1 MAEAKVTQHETLAA
15 ALLAAQMEYPPLEK
29 GSTVKVTMKSGGTYT
44 YNYADLAY
52 TKSVTDPY
60 LWQHGLVI
68 RDRGEVRDG
77 QELLISTLTHIHS
90 KESESSEFIVTDNTD
105 MKGLG
110 ANVTYARRYNYW
122 NLTGRIGEDDSEN
135 RPLPRQSKPSGG
147 KQQPKSDT
155 QGDQKPKGT
164 KKPTT
169 GPPSQD
175 VIALKQQAAML
186 QNGILRDGLMPK
198 IDLDA
203 LRMKICGG
211 RNLPDDA
218 GLLAQYIHELA
229 QIESTRPKEDS

>member
-1 MAEAKVTQHETLAA
+1 MAEATQHETLAA
-15 ALLAAQMEYPPLEK
+15 ALLAAQIEYPPLEK

-60 LWQHGLVI
+60 LWKHGLVI

-135 RPLPRQSKPSGG
+135 RPLPRQEQRRQPSKKGKTGTQPDAKANTGDKPSDELMTLRNDVLKAEKDYMNTAGLKLRGACREALLG
-147 KQQPKSDT
+147 KTGLDMNNA
-155 QGDQKPKGT
+155 DELKGYLT
-164 KKPTT
+164 KLE
-169 GPPSQD
+169 G
-175 VIALKQQAAML
+175 
-186 QNGILRDGLMPK
+186 
-198 IDLDA
+198 
-203 LRMKICGG
+203 
-211 RNLPDDA
+211 DDA
-218 GLLAQYIHELA
+218 GSDDGSATY
-229 QIESTRPKEDS
+229 